1 MIEKLVHAGMDV
13 ARLNFSHGTHE
24 DRVRMVAALRRA
36 SAKYEKPI
44 GVLADLQGPKIRTG
58 KLVGGKPIRLRF
70 GQRFTITTRNIPGTE
85 EGVSTTFRALPESVH
100 KGDRILLSDGDIA
113 LRVLSTRGQD
123 VITQVE
129 NPGDLG
135 EHKGIN
141 LPGIKLDI
149 PSMTAKDRKDL
160 QSALVIGADY
170 LALSFVRTAA
180 DVRAAKHAIARAGK
194 DTPVIAKLEKPEAI
208 NNLDEILAI
217 ADGVMVARGDL
228 GVEMSP
234 EKVPV
239 VQKQIILKA
248 RNALIPVIT
257 ATQMLDSM
265 QKNPRPT
272 RAEASDVA
280 NAIFD
285 GSDALMLSGET
296 AAGLYPLESVMMMD
310 RIIRE
315 AEASVTQL
323 PRPARSGNLQINEVI
338 AEAICHAAEELHL
351 QSRRR
356 IHRKR
361 FVRRPRLQVSPPRS
375 HRRLLPRSGNAPPP
389 RPLLGRIAAQHGRR
403 SRHRQT
409 SRHRR
414 KTPARRETSK
424 ARRHNR
430 RSSRHPHRHHR
441 LHQPDAPT
449 PHRRLTP
456 AAFVAPACL
465 PVGRR
470 PAGSVA
476 IACCAVILSE
486 AKDLSRLS
494 LRLCGQS
501 LCLSLCPPP
510 FLRLS
515 SAFPPSPLCKIF

>member
-1 MIEKLVHAGMDV
+1 MIDKLVHAGMDV

-24 DRVRMVAALRRA
+24 DRLRMVAALRRA
-36 SAKYEKPI
+36 SAHYEKPI

-58 KLVGGKPIRLRF
+58 KLVAGKPIRLRF
-70 GQRFTITTRNIPGTE
+70 GQRFVITTRNIPGTE
-85 EGVSTTFRALPESVH
+85 EGVSTTFRALPASVH

-113 LRVLSTRGQD
+113 LRVMSTRGQD
-123 VITQVE
+123 VVTQVE
-129 NPGDLG
+129 NGGDLG

-160 QSALVIGADY
+160 QSALTLGADY

-180 DVRAAKHAIARAGK
+180 DVRAAKLAIARAGK

-208 NNLDEILAI
+208 DNLDEILAI

-280 NAIFD
+280 NAVFD
-285 GSDALMLSGET
+285 GSDALMLSAET
-296 AAGLYPLESVMMMD
+296 ASGAYPLEAVQMMD

-315 AEASVTQL
+315 AEANNANVL
-323 PRPARSGNLQINEVI
+323 RPGPAQFNI
-338 AEAICHAAEELHL
+338 AETASELICHASEELHMKVIAVFTESGFTARL
-351 QSRRR
+351 VSK
-356 IHRKR
+356 HRP
-361 FVRRPRLQVSPPRS
+361 RRPI
-375 HRRLLPRSGNAPPP
+375 
-389 RPLLGRIAAQHGRR
+389 IAFSTIQ
-403 SRHRQT
+403 
-409 SRHRR
+409 
-414 KTPARRETSK
+414 ET
-424 ARRHNR
+424 R
-430 RSSRHPHRHHR
+430 
-441 LHQPDAPT
+441 
-449 PHRRLTP
+449 RRLTLNWGVVP
-456 AAFVAPACL
+456 RTIGKVKDIEELVQYAEKRLLEEELVKRGDVVGIVAGTPLFV
-465 PVGRR
+465 G
-470 PAGSVA
+470 GTTNFMKFH
-476 IACCAVILSE
+476 VIGTNE
-486 AKDLSRLS
+486 E
-494 LRLCGQS
+494 
-501 LCLSLCPPP
+501 
-510 FLRLS
+510 
-515 SAFPPSPLCKIF
+515 KIRNGKK

>member
-13 ARLNFSHGTHE
+13 ARLNFSHGSHE
-24 DRVRMVAALRRA
+24 DRARMVAALRRA

-113 LRVLSTRGQD
+113 LRVLSTHGQD

-141 LPGIKLDI
+141 LPGIKLHI

-160 QSALVIGADY
+160 QSALAIGADY

-180 DVRAAKHAIARAGK
+180 DVRSAQHAIARAGK

-208 NNLDEILAI
+208 DNLDEILAI

-351 QSRRR
+351 RVVAVFTEKGSSAGLVSKYRPRAPIVAFSPVQQTRRR
-356 IHRKR
+356 LAL
-361 FVRRPRLQVSPPRS
+361 FWGV
-375 HRRLLPRSGNAPPP
+375 LPRSMSAVHDIDKLAATAEK
-389 RPLLGRIAAQHGRR
+389 RLLEEKLVKRGDIIGVVAGTPIGTTGSTNLMRLLRIG
-403 SRHRQT
+403 
-409 SRHRR
+409 
-414 KTPARRETSK
+414 
-424 ARRHNR
+424 
-430 RSSRHPHRHHR
+430 
-441 LHQPDAPT
+441 
-449 PHRRLTP
+449 
-456 AAFVAPACL
+456 
-465 PVGRR
+465 G
-470 PAGSVA
+470 
-476 IACCAVILSE
+476 
-486 AKDLSRLS
+486 
-494 LRLCGQS
+494 
-501 LCLSLCPPP
+501 
-510 FLRLS
+510 
-515 SAFPPSPLCKIF
+515 

>member
-13 ARLNFSHGTHE
+13 ARLNFSHGSHE
-24 DRVRMVAALRRA
+24 DRVRMVANLRRA

-58 KLVGGKPIRLRF
+58 KLVAGKTIRLRF

-113 LRVLSTRGQD
+113 LRVLSTHGQD

-141 LPGIKLDI
+141 LPGIKLNI
-149 PSMTAKDRKDL
+149 PSMTTKDRKDL

-180 DVRAAKHAIARAGK
+180 DVRAAQHAIARAGK

-208 NNLDEILAI
+208 DNLDEILAI

-296 AAGLYPLESVMMMD
+296 AAGHYPLESVMMMD

-351 QSRRR
+351 RVVAVFTEKGSSAGLVSKYRPRAPIVAFSPVQQTRRR
-356 IHRKR
+356 LAL
-361 FVRRPRLQVSPPRS
+361 FWGV
-375 HRRLLPRSGNAPPP
+375 LPRSMGAVHDIDKLAATAEK
-389 RPLLGRIAAQHGRR
+389 RLLEEKLVKRGDIIGVVAGTPIGTTGSTNLMRLLRIG
-403 SRHRQT
+403 
-409 SRHRR
+409 
-414 KTPARRETSK
+414 
-424 ARRHNR
+424 
-430 RSSRHPHRHHR
+430 
-441 LHQPDAPT
+441 
-449 PHRRLTP
+449 
-456 AAFVAPACL
+456 
-465 PVGRR
+465 G
-470 PAGSVA
+470 
-476 IACCAVILSE
+476 
-486 AKDLSRLS
+486 
-494 LRLCGQS
+494 
-501 LCLSLCPPP
+501 
-510 FLRLS
+510 
-515 SAFPPSPLCKIF
+515 

>member
-351 QSRRR
+351 RVVAVFTEKGSSAGLVSKYRPRAPIVAFSPVQETRRR
-356 IHRKR
+356 LAL
-361 FVRRPRLQVSPPRS
+361 FWGV
-375 HRRLLPRSGNAPPP
+375 LPRSMGAVHDIDKLAATAEK
-389 RPLLGRIAAQHGRR
+389 RLLEEKLVKRGDIIGVVAGTPIGTTGSTNLMRLLRIG
-403 SRHRQT
+403 
-409 SRHRR
+409 
-414 KTPARRETSK
+414 
-424 ARRHNR
+424 
-430 RSSRHPHRHHR
+430 
-441 LHQPDAPT
+441 
-449 PHRRLTP
+449 
-456 AAFVAPACL
+456 
-465 PVGRR
+465 G
-470 PAGSVA
+470 
-476 IACCAVILSE
+476 
-486 AKDLSRLS
+486 
-494 LRLCGQS
+494 
-501 LCLSLCPPP
+501 
-510 FLRLS
+510 
-515 SAFPPSPLCKIF
+515 